1 MSKAKLELS
10 FTHKK
15 AHKTL
20 IMIVVR
26 IMMTRNLKGLL
37 LKKRPL
43 HLMKTNCRRYLVTLT
58 FLWIFILKKR
68 LKLLI
73 LISQLAKK
81 RYLPRKKK
89 LKWWVREGKDR
100 LKISKS

>member
-1 MSKAKLELS
+1 MITWRACMLTMLLLIKRIPRINQIIIQMSKAKLELS

-26 IMMTRNLKGLL
+26 TMMTRNLKGLL

-43 HLMKTNCRRYLVTLT
+43 HLMKTNCRRYLVTPT
-58 FLWIFILKKR
+58 FL
-68 LKLLI
+68 
-73 LISQLAKK
+73 
-81 RYLPRKKK
+81 
-89 LKWWVREGKDR
+89 
-100 LKISKS
+100 